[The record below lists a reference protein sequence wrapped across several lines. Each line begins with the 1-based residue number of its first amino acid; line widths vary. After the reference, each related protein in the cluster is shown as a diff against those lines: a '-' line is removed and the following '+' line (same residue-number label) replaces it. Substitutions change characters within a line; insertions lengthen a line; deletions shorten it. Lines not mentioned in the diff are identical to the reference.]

1 MSELITAI
9 PKRAYNL
16 KQTAAIL
23 DISYH
28 SLRALIDVG
37 AIRPIFLP
45 QPKVTDVEIDK
56 FIRNVQKDGEKYKE
70 LLEEN
75 NRRVSAKKPTTEE
88 DKVESLEVAR

>member
-1 MSELITAI
+1 MGEVITAI

-28 SLRALIDVG
+28 SLRALIDAG

-75 NRRVSAKKPTTEE
+75 NRRVSAKKPVSKEE
-88 DKVESLEVAR
+88 TIETLEVVR

>member
-1 MSELITAI
+1 MGEVITAI

-28 SLRALIDVG
+28 SLRALIDAG

-75 NRRVSAKKPTTEE
+75 NRRVSAKKPVSKE
-88 DKVESLEVAR
+88 DTIETLEVVR

>member
-1 MSELITAI
+1 MVEVITAM

-75 NRRVSAKKPTTEE
+75 NRRVSAKKPVSKE
-88 DKVESLEVAR
+88 DTIETLEVVR

>member
-1 MSELITAI
+1 MVEVITAM

-56 FIRNVQKDGEKYKE
+56 FIRNVQKDGEKYKG
-70 LLEEN
+70 LLEAN
-75 NRRVSAKKPTTEE
+75 NRRVSAKKPISKE
-88 DKVESLEVAR
+88 DTIETLEVVR

>member
-1 MSELITAI
+1 MSELITAM

-16 KQTAAIL
+16 KETAAIL

-45 QPKVTDVEIDK
+45 QAKITDAEIDK
-56 FIRNVQKDGEKYKE
+56 FLQNVQKDGEKYKE

-88 DKVESLEVAR
+88 DKVETLEVAR